1 MHEGNKN
8 KRLELEMD
16 RVITKLINCNYI
28 RIKKRNKTL
37 TYLTHTVKILKGKAS
52 VNVNLM
58 ANSKHFLL
66 LNELSTSN

>member
-28 RIKKRNKTL
+28 RIKKKQNTDISDPHSENTKRKGVSQLELDGELKAIL
-37 TYLTHTVKILKGKAS
+37 TP
-52 VNVNLM
+52 
-58 ANSKHFLL
+58 
-66 LNELSTSN
+66 

>member
-28 RIKKRNKTL
+28 RIKKKQNTHISDPHSENTKRKGVSQLELDGELKALLTL
-37 TYLTHTVKILKGKAS
+37 K
-52 VNVNLM
+52 
-58 ANSKHFLL
+58 
-66 LNELSTSN
+66 